1 MRKRGQTKGIFCI
14 EGLWDPDLRVS
25 SSVEPL
31 LDLLNLNALIS
42 YIHMDAA
49 THEEFEFYVKKWM
62 QKRYDGY
69 PILYIASHGSESGI
83 KVGKD
88 AYSVGALADLL
99 AGKCANR
106 IIVFSSCSTLRI
118 AKRELRRFLEKT
130 EALAVCGYRV
140 DVDWLRSTAF
150 ELLLFSQIQKNEFSG
165 RGVEAIDRAAT
176 EIAGSFKDLN
186 FSIVTVKDLDR

>member
-49 THEEFEFYVKKWM
+49 THAEFEFYVKKWT

-69 PILYIASHGSESGI
+69 PILYIASHGSQSGI
-83 KVGKD
+83 QVGKD

-176 EIAGSFKDLN
+176 EIARSFKDLN